1 MNALFLLCGLGI
13 ISLLAEIVNVRKG
26 LAVVLMLGLGASV
39 FLLSREWNT
48 STGYYNNMVVLDNFS
63 IAFAAPRQFSFG
75 CVMWLPSAE
84 AP

>member
-39 FLLSREWNT
+39 FLLSR
-48 STGYYNNMVVLDNFS
+48 
-63 IAFAAPRQFSFG
+63 
-75 CVMWLPSAE
+75 
-84 AP
+84 